1 MPGTGNG
8 CFVTGGKGVT
18 SDFGGSDAQLTSN
31 NAAASAAP
39 RLMAALA
46 CAEKGLRVMINSSIV
61 WSERKEL
68 YSR

>member
-1 MPGTGNG
+1 MPGVGNG

-39 RLMAALA
+39 RLIAARA
-46 CAEKGLRVMINSSIV
+46 GAVKGLKAMIDSSIV
-61 WSERKEL
+61 W
-68 YSR
+68 